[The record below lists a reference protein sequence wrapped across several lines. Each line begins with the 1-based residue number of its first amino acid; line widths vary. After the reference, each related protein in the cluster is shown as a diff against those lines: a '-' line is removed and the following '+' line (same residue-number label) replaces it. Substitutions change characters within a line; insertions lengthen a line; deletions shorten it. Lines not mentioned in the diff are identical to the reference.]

1 MSIAA
6 WLDLDHC
13 PKERPS
19 VDEMTEETKSLH
31 NAIDDHMRDTG
42 VGYLHPSEKTVQ
54 LDLLGT
60 APMVAWQ
67 EGKVELLFGGEACWS
82 ELPQVYARYGT
93 ESGRALLSRI
103 RSLEGAEA
111 ALVCDSGMQASA
123 LVFDVLIE
131 PGSHAVMFRQVYN
144 KTEKHL
150 SWLAQ
155 RTGAEV
161 TIVDD
166 GDLAGLAA
174 AIRPTTRMVFAE
186 TYSNPLMRALDLV
199 RVPNIVAEARAVAP
213 QIKLVVDST
222 IATPW
227 GFAKPLL
234 ESGVDV
240 VIASATKALGGQ
252 DRDLGGIIATNNI
265 DLANSAMDLMAMR
278 GGILDWRRAEAI
290 LEGLQAA
297 ESAHARRCLSANI
310 IAAFLDAHPK
320 VEKVFHPSLPS
331 HPDAAAIAASYVR
344 HGSLLSFRLVAGAEG
359 ADGEDAARRFCDALA
374 TCKVVRYALSFDGL
388 CSKVNHHKSVSEYF
402 TPREALERSGLSELV
417 RLAVGVEDP
426 HDICAALNWAL
437 HEGMLLSD
445 EELSEWRADRKN
457 ALGL

>member
-1 MSIAA
+1 
-6 WLDLDHC
+6 
-13 PKERPS
+13 
-19 VDEMTEETKSLH
+19 
-31 NAIDDHMRDTG
+31 
-42 VGYLHPSEKTVQ
+42 
-54 LDLLGT
+54 
-60 APMVAWQ
+60 MVAWQ

-111 ALVCDSGMQASA
+111 ALLCDSGMQASA
-123 LVFDVLIE
+123 LVFDVLME

-144 KTEKHL
+144 KTEKYL

-166 GDLAGLAA
+166 GDLDGLAA

-290 LEGLQAA
+290 LGGLQAA
-297 ESAHARRCLSANI
+297 ESAHAKRCHSANI

-344 HGSLLSFRLVAGAEG
+344 HGSLLSFRLKAGDNKANDND
-359 ADGEDAARRFCDALA
+359 ASDNKANGEDAARRFCDALA
-374 TCKVVRYALSFDGL
+374 TCKIVRYALSFDGL

-402 TPREALERSGLSELV
+402 TPNEALQRSGLSELI

-426 HDICAALNWAL
+426 HDLCAALNWAL
-437 HEGMLLSD
+437 HEGMLQSD
-445 EELSEWRADRKN
+445 EELGQWRADRKR